1 MDLSPTIHATR
12 HNDLR
17 YELSCRRIGL
27 SRVLPCLEQGQKR
40 EREPVWSDS
49 VGIQD
54 IVKVSLRDG
63 VEVFL
68 YKRSCSRFFRSI
80 ICR

>member
-1 MDLSPTIHATR
+1 MDLSPAIHATR

-17 YELSCRRIGL
+17 YELSCCKIGL
-27 SRVLPCLEQGQKR
+27 SRVPPCLEQRQER

-49 VGIQD
+49 IGVED
-54 IVKVSLRDG
+54 IVKVILRHG

-68 YKRSCSRFFRSI
+68 YKRSCSRFFRSTR
-80 ICR
+80 CR